1 MKSNYDKAFSYVI
14 ASEGGYV
21 CNKNDNGG
29 ETCLGVTKAAWAAYL
44 GRPIADGEMK
54 ALTPDIVKPFYKSQ
68 YWDKVK
74 GDDLPSGVDYQAFDF
89 AVNAGVGQSAKFV
102 QRAVGAI
109 DDGAIGPATIDLV
122 NKANPRTVILGIT
135 NQKEAFYRGIV
146 EKNPSQSVFLNGWL
160 NRCKDVEAKALAM
173 V

>member
-1 MKSNYDKAFSYVI
+1 MIENFEESFSHLI
-14 ASEGGYV
+14 KSEGGYT
-21 CNKNDNGG
+21 NIDKDNGG
-29 ETCLGVTKAAWAAYL
+29 ETNLGVTKAAWTAYL
-44 GRPIADGEMK
+44 GRTIASGEMK
-54 ALTPDIVKPFYKSQ
+54 ALTVDIVKPFYKSQ

-74 GDDLPSGVDYQAFDF
+74 GDSLPGGVDYMAFDF

-102 QRAVGAI
+102 QRSVGAVA
-109 DDGAIGPATIDLV
+109 DGAIGPATLALV
-122 NKANPRTVILGIT
+122 NKANPRTVILGFT

-146 EKNPSQSVFLNGWL
+146 ERNASQSIFLKGWL